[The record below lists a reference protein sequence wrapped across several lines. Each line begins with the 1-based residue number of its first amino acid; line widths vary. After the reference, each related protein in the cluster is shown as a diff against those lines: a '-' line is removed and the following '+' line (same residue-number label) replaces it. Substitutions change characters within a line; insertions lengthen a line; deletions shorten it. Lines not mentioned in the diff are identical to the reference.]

1 VPGRSPL
8 TRGGTAGSAIWR
20 PTARTAKDPTTL
32 VAVVDLSDA
41 ELDELVEDAILD
53 AHGEDEQ
60 LASFYNLI
68 EDSLVL
74 PFTTGVLG
82 VEVAAK
88 EVSLTD
94 WGITAVCVRGQHR
107 QPIAICDLPLPTPP
121 PAGSEWIAAY
131 QRWAGGR

>member
-1 VPGRSPL
+1 MPGRSPL
-8 TRGGTAGSAIWR
+8 TRGGTAGSAIWL

-41 ELDELVEDAILD
+41 ELDAILD

-68 EDSLVL
+68 EDNLVL

-82 VEVAAK
+82 VEVAVK
-88 EVSLTD
+88 ESLRST
-94 WGITAVCVRGQHR
+94 VR
-107 QPIAICDLPLPTPP
+107 
-121 PAGSEWIAAY
+121 
-131 QRWAGGR
+131 